1 MFYWCYV
8 GIPLVLW
15 SDPLVF
21 RVNFQI
27 ATVPGC
33 SDVPPVF
40 RVPLFRVP
48 VFLVL
53 KYAFSNCF
61 HNKNGS

>member
-1 MFYWCYV
+1 MIPLFRDV
-8 GIPLVLW
+8 PLVLRLY
-15 SDPLVF
+15 SVGILECSAGVSSKVMF
-21 RVNFQI
+21 SCS

-33 SDVPPVF
+33 SGIPPVF

-53 KYAFSNCF
+53 
-61 HNKNGS
+61 